1 MPESQTHF
9 DPLMLGK
16 RAQRVRIEQKI
27 AIEKLAKTAGVNK
40 NTVVRFEKG
49 LPTRMDTVYK
59 ICNVLGI
66 SPLQLIEGKLVQGRD
81 YTIQKHQ
88 VDEEGHRI
96 PGKIL
101 RADRVH
107 SSETHGMT
115 IGDLNYRLPGGS
127 LSSKVL
133 EIRERGQRHAHQGEE
148 FLFCL
153 TGTIGVEISDV
164 EAILNKG
171 DAIFFWGTE
180 PHLYF
185 NADENKEVSVALTVV
200 CGDQHAK

>member
-1 MPESQTHF
+1 MNETQSLF

-16 RAQRVRIEQKI
+16 RAQRVRLEKKLS
-27 AIEKLAKTAGVNK
+27 IEKLANEATVNK

-49 LPTRMDTVYK
+49 LPTRMDTIYK
-59 ICNVLGI
+59 ICSVLGI

-81 YTIQKHQ
+81 YDIQKHQ
-88 VDEEGHRI
+88 VDSQGHRI

-101 RADRVH
+101 RQDRIH

-133 EIRERGQRHAHQGEE
+133 EINERGELHTHPGEE

-153 TGTIGVEISDV
+153 TGTIGVKISDV
-164 EAILNKG
+164 DAILNKG
-171 DAIFFWGTE
+171 DAVFFWGTE

-185 NADENKEVSVALTVV
+185 NADRGKEVSVALTVV
-200 CGDQHAK
+200 CGDM